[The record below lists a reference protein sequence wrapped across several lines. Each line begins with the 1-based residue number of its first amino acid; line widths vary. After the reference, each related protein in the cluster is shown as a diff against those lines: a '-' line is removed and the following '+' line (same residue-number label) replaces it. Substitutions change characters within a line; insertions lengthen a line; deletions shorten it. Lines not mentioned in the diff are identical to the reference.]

1 MTNVIKE
8 KPKYQFFSEADVDP
22 VTGSIKSEYPM
33 WYNQRLI
40 EDFED
45 EVAHRQ
51 AALEANQVPEGVRSD
66 FAHNLARMKEQLEKM
81 KDMTMVDDARND
93 RDSLGKAVKEMA
105 KIIKDELPSRTLCDR
120 GHVDSNIE
128 YHRMTKPYITIQ
140 NDNLAALAEA
150 CNVPIVDG
158 KVTREGM
165 SKMWKVATRY
175 LGDYA
180 NTDTLRKL

>member
-1 MTNVIKE
+1 
-8 KPKYQFFSEADVDP
+8 
-22 VTGSIKSEYPM
+22 
-33 WYNQRLI
+33 
-40 EDFED
+40 
-45 EVAHRQ
+45 
-51 AALEANQVPEGVRSD
+51 
-66 FAHNLARMKEQLEKM
+66 
-81 KDMTMVDDARND
+81 
-93 RDSLGKAVKEMA
+93 
-105 KIIKDELPSRTLCDR
+105 
-120 GHVDSNIE
+120 
-128 YHRMTKPYITIQ
+128 MTKPYITIQ